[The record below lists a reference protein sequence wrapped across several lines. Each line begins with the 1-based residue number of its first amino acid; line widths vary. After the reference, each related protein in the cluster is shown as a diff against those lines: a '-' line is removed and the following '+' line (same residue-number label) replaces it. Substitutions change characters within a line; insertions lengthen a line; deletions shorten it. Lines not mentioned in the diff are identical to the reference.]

1 MYNKE
6 KSETACIIAFNKI
19 SFCVH
24 WGQLL
29 ICISLKRILQVV
41 KFLVSLYWEDVTVFV
56 FIHDSDTTTTF
67 DRKQTEPPLGSTGK
81 KIPGNSDQNS
91 EAWREKYI
99 FFHNRKP
106 LPQ

>member
-1 MYNKE
+1 M
-6 KSETACIIAFNKI
+6 
-19 SFCVH
+19 
-24 WGQLL
+24 
-29 ICISLKRILQVV
+29 

-56 FIHDSDTTTTF
+56 INHDSDTTTTNTTTF
-67 DRKQTEPPLGSTGK
+67 DWKQTEPPLGSTGK

-99 FFHNRKP
+99 FFHNIKP